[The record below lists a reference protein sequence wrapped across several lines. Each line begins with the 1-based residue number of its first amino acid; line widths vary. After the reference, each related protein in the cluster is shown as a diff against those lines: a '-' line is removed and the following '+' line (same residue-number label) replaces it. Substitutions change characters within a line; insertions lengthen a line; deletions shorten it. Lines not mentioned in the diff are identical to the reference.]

1 MLPVVGPV
9 RSDRRSNQKASE
21 GVGSPMKR
29 VILGESGQCSSF
41 GPRVGTA
48 VCAGGKEGW
57 AEKVSQQ
64 LVRYVPEAEERG
76 LKRPRARAYT
86 SRSRGR

>member
-1 MLPVVGPV
+1 
-9 RSDRRSNQKASE
+9 
-21 GVGSPMKR
+21 MKR